1 MSEVL
6 RGTPDQLAAWR
17 LQAENLH
24 AIGSLVIV
32 GSFARAAMY
41 ESMSWPVPAMS
52 LEQHSPRPPYG
63 VLQLRDFDVISPLG
77 HIEPLFQHQ
86 QTPHPVDTVL
96 HRQLFTHAGG
106 YRFGTSDQ
114 NVPVAPEVLATRVR
128 RLAGAHIRTLTIGAQ
143 VYMDNIYGGKAL
155 KYRMAT
161 ERFERF
167 AAEMRQTHP
176 DEFLPDEAYEPLR
189 LFSRWR
195 TKDQ

>member
-17 LQAENLH
+17 LQAESLH

-52 LEQHSPRPPYG
+52 LEQHSPHPPYG
-63 VLQLRDFDVISPLG
+63 VLRLRDFDVVSPLG
-77 HIEPLFQHQ
+77 YIEPLLEHQ

-96 HRQLFTHAGG
+96 HRQLFTHTGG
-106 YRFGTSDQ
+106 YRFGIPEK
-114 NVPVAPEVLATRVR
+114 NAPVAPEVFAMRIRT
-128 RLAGAHIRTLTIGAQ
+128 LAGANIRTFTIGTQ
-143 VYMDNIYGGKAL
+143 VHLNDIYGGGPL
-155 KYRMAT
+155 KYRMAN
-161 ERFERF
+161 ERFKRF
-167 AAEMRQTHP
+167 ATEMRQTHP
-176 DEFLPDEAYEPLR
+176 DEFLPDEAYGPLR
-189 LFSRWR
+189 LFLRH